1 MITIKEVKEI
11 LNNGGIAYPYPRLK
25 QISIN
30 GSRGRPATPEAIK
43 YAQAHYKAL
52 RTVNNKLLNLMGA

>member
-11 LNNGGIAYPYPRLK
+11 LSMGGLALPYPRLK
-25 QISIN
+25 KISIN
-30 GSRGRPATPEAIK
+30 GSRGEAATPEAIK

-52 RTVNNKLLNLMGA
+52 KAVDTKLRAFIS

>member
-1 MITIKEVKEI
+1 MITLDFVKEI

-30 GSRGRPATPEAIK
+30 GSRGRIATPEAIRYCVTFYKNK
-43 YAQAHYKAL
+43 YK
-52 RTVNNKLLNLMGA
+52 